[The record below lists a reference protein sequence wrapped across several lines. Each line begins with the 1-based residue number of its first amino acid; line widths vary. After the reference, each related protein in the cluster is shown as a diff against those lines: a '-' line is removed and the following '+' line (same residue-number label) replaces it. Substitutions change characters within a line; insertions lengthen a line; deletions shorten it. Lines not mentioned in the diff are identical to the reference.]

1 MEKYQPVFTHNFK
14 KEYQKLIHD
23 GRHKHADFDQIFQIL
38 LNGDPIPKKYQDLKL
53 TNHEP
58 E

>member
-38 LNGDPIPKKYQDLKL
+38 LNGDPIPK
-53 TNHEP
+53 NIRIIN
-58 E
+58 